1 MFFYTEILQYGLM
14 VYSVLIAP
22 LWFLI
27 AFLFRIRH
35 RDVIFQWKRPRVVFY
50 AIGLAILITG
60 CILVCLYAITYS
72 NSSLIF
78 FSVFMFI
85 GGLLTYNALSYG
97 ATILITNKGIVSS
110 IYALKDDTI
119 LWTNIK
125 DYYVHK
131 HHPILVYVFIYDFYQ
146 SIKITIPYYMQQAFE
161 ELISIKI
168 DRPKMYINLKP
179 EENEILTKQI
189 KEMFNQK

>member
-1 MFFYTEILQYGLM
+1 
-14 VYSVLIAP
+14 
-22 LWFLI
+22 
-27 AFLFRIRH
+27 
-35 RDVIFQWKRPRVVFY
+35 
-50 AIGLAILITG
+50 
-60 CILVCLYAITYS
+60 
-72 NSSLIF
+72 
-78 FSVFMFI
+78 MFI